1 MSVTVFGSI
10 NMDIVMRVDR
20 LPRAGETVVASS
32 LQHLPGGKGSNQAV
46 ASARFGADT
55 RMIGAVGE
63 DASGTSM
70 RAFLSDTGVDV
81 GGLERLS
88 GPTGLAHV
96 FVSDEGENQIVIV
109 AGANGGVAA
118 PAAWTAFG
126 EGRAVGLTQLEVPIA
141 ATAAFLARARTA
153 GAITILNTAP
163 ALAVPDAMLDD
174 ADVLVLNET
183 ELAFFLGTA
192 PPEGRQA
199 AANAARRLLRRPDQW
214 VVVTLGGAGIVAVT
228 QDDAIPVAAPRVG
241 VVDTTGAGDTFC
253 GVLAAGL
260 SEALPMEEALRLA
273 CTAASL
279 SVQRVGAAASM
290 PLRAEVEAAMAV
302 GAV

>member
-20 LPRAGETVVASS
+20 LPQAGETVVASS
-32 LQHLPGGKGSNQAV
+32 LQHLPGGKGSNQAI

-63 DASGTSM
+63 DDFGTSM
-70 RAFLSDTGVDV
+70 RDFLSDTGVDV
-81 GGLERLS
+81 GGVARLA

-109 AGANGGVAA
+109 AGANGDVAP
-118 PAAWTAFG
+118 PAGWTAFG
-126 EGRAVGLTQLEVPIA
+126 EGRAVALTQLEAPIT
-141 ATAAFLARARTA
+141 ATAAFLAQARAA
-153 GAITILNTAP
+153 GAITMLNTAP
-163 ALAVPDAMLDD
+163 ALAIPEAMLDD
-174 ADVLVLNET
+174 ADLLVLNET

-192 PPEGRQA
+192 PPQGKQA
-199 AANAARRLLRRPDQW
+199 TTDAARRLLRRADQW

-228 QDDAIPVAAPRVG
+228 QDDVFTVATPHVPAL
-241 VVDTTGAGDTFC
+241 DTTGAGDTFC
-253 GVLAAGL
+253 GVLAAAL
-260 SEALPMEEALRLA
+260 SEALSMQEGLRCA

-290 PLRAEVEAAMAV
+290 PVRAEIEAAMAM
-302 GAV
+302 GAA

>member
-10 NMDIVMRVDR
+10 NMDIVMRVGR
-20 LPRAGETVVASS
+20 LPQAGETVVATS

-46 ASARFGADT
+46 ASARFGAET

-63 DASGTSM
+63 DEFGTSM
-70 RAFLSDTGVDV
+70 RDFLAETGADVSGVD
-81 GGLERLS
+81 RLP

-96 FVSDEGENQIVIV
+96 FVSDDGENQIVIV
-109 AGANGGVAA
+109 AGANGEVAA

-126 EGRAVGLTQLEVPIA
+126 EGRAVALTQLEVPIA
-141 ATAAFLARARTA
+141 ATAIFLAQARAA

-163 ALAVPDAMLDD
+163 ALAIPETMLDD
-174 ADVLVLNET
+174 ADLLILNET

-192 PPEGRQA
+192 PPEGRA
-199 AANAARRLLRRPDQW
+199 AAADAARRLLRRRDQW

-228 QDDAIPVAAPRVG
+228 QDDEIAVAAPRVP

-260 SEALPMEEALRLA
+260 SEGLAMEAALRLA

-290 PLRAEVEAAMAV
+290 PLRAEVDAALAV
-302 GAV
+302 GAT